1 MEHEDNVP
9 DDYGNLDEL
18 ASPAPVENPDEQR
31 IYRHESLEDTR
42 HPESYPGQT
51 YAQDNLERRQS
62 QSQRHGDSDGEEE
75 DENLTEIAA
84 PAPVSH
90 GTGISEAP
98 GRGKSD
104 SPPTSSQS
112 SGEKDKKRP
121 SARQD
126 DVSQTA
132 TQLYTI
138 SALVFFSILG
148 TLARLG
154 LQALTTYPG
163 NPVQEGVVWA
173 NFAGSLFMGY
183 LSEERNLFSEGWGPA
198 DDGQSQEKTSKRPDE
213 ENNGSKSKEQSE
225 AEKTAAKKRHSAL
238 KKSIPLYIGLA
249 TGFCGSL
256 TSFSS
261 FMRDVFLALSNNLPI
276 PVPHSSASP
285 NNPSTTAPRNGGYSF
300 MALIAVIIVTLCLSL
315 GALQCGAH
323 LAIALE
329 GITHAVKIRPGRR
342 LLDRAVL
349 VIGWGA
355 WLGAIIMAVWPPDR
369 PGGPSGRSAWSH
381 ETWRGEAIF
390 ALVFAPLGCLLR
402 FYASTHLNGR
412 IVSFPLG
419 TFVVNVFGTIVLGMC
434 YDLQHA
440 PFWTAG
446 RLVVGGGQVGCQVL
460 HGVMDGFCGCLT
472 TVSTW
477 VLELKTLRNR
487 HAYVYGLASVG
498 VSLAFLVVIM
508 GSLRWT
514 VGFSTPACMT

>member
-1 MEHEDNVP
+1 MEERDSIP
-9 DDYGNLDEL
+9 RDYANLDEI
-18 ASPAPVENPDEQR
+18 ASPAPDENPDDNA
-31 IYRHESLEDTR
+31 HTALEDIR
-42 HPESYPGQT
+42 HPASYSEQT
-51 YAQDNLERRQS
+51 VAQDDLERRQS
-62 QSQRHGDSDGEEE
+62 QRRGQGDSEGEEE
-75 DENLTEIAA
+75 DEALTELAA
-84 PAPVSH
+84 PARARSH
-90 GTGISEAP
+90 SQIPKGQSQ
-98 GRGKSD
+98 GKTD

-112 SGEKDKKRP
+112 SGETDKKRV

-126 DVSQTA
+126 DVSQRA

-138 SALVFFSILG
+138 SHLIFFSILG

-154 LQALTTYPG
+154 LQALTLYPG

-173 NFAGSLFMGY
+173 NFAGSLFLGY
-183 LSEERNLFSEGWGPA
+183 LNEDRNLFSEGWSPA
-198 DDGQSQEKTSKRPDE
+198 DDGHSQEKTSKRSDE
-213 ENNGSKSKEQSE
+213 ENDGNRRKEQSK
-225 AEKTAAKKRHSAL
+225 ADKAATKKRHNAM

-261 FMRDVFLALSNNLPI
+261 FMRDAFLALSNNLPAL
-276 PVPHSSASP
+276 VPHSSASR
-285 NNPSTTAPRNGGYSF
+285 NNHSTTAPRNGGYSF
-300 MALIAVIIVTLCLSL
+300 MALIAVIIVTVCLSL
-315 GALQCGAH
+315 GALQFGAH

-329 GITHAVKIRPGRR
+329 GIVHGLKIKPGRR
-342 LLDRAVL
+342 LLDRAVVVL
-349 VIGWGA
+349 GWGT

-369 PGGPSGRSAWSH
+369 PGGPSGRSTWGQ
-381 ETWRGEAIF
+381 ETWRGEAIL

-419 TFVVNVFGTIVLGMC
+419 TFVVNVFGTIILGMC

-440 PFWTAG
+440 PLGTAG
-446 RLVVGGGQVGCQVL
+446 RLMIGGGQVGCQVL
-460 HGVMDGFCGCLT
+460 QGVMDGFCGCLT

-477 VLELKTLRNR
+477 VLELKTLRKR
-487 HAYVYGLASVG
+487 HAYIYGLASVG

-514 VGFSTPACMT
+514 IGFSTPACMT